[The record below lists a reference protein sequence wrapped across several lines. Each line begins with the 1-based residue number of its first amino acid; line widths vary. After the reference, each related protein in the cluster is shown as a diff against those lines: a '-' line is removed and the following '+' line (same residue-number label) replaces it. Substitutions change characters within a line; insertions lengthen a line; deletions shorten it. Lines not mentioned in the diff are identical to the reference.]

1 MTTIDEKK
9 KRAEELVT
17 LVEKLDEKDIKLL
30 SFGAEML
37 QARKIFE
44 GKSNNMNIYTNSNN

>member
-1 MTTIDEKK
+1 MATLDEKK
-9 KRAEELVT
+9 KRAEELVN

-44 GKSNNMNIYTNSNN
+44 GVSNNKNIYTNSNN